1 MKAICEGRSTRNDVV
16 QQNLEQY
23 RAVFQR
29 TTQQINVLKAVSLCC
44 QFFVRMTRLIWVLLQ
59 AVRKYVVRPAGGA

>member
-23 RAVFQR
+23 RAVFNR
-29 TTQQINVLKAVSLCC
+29 TSQQISVLKAVSRSYAKIRVEAPTNIILRV
-44 QFFVRMTRLIWVLLQ
+44 QAITKYVLQ
-59 AVRKYVVRPAGGA
+59 ANQG